1 MKCKSVTLL
10 RTVLKKN
17 LNVGYNLT
25 KKKKVISSVKCKT
38 TGMNIQQGKFAS
50 SSTFLYPLLTPA
62 CFTKQDM
69 HTLQGLIAAASGG
82 EGRAE
87 GAALSHDTINDCD
100 PGPSKNKDCFSI
112 PPLLPGE

>member
-1 MKCKSVTLL
+1 
-10 RTVLKKN
+10 
-17 LNVGYNLT
+17 
-25 KKKKVISSVKCKT
+25 
-38 TGMNIQQGKFAS
+38 MNIQRGKFAS
-50 SSTFLYPLLTPA
+50 SSTFSSPMLTPA

-69 HTLQGLIAAASGG
+69 HTLQGLTAAASGG